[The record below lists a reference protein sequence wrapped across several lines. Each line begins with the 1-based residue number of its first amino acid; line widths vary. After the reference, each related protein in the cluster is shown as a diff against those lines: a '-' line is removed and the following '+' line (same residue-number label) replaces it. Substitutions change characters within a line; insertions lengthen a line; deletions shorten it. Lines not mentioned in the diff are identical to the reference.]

1 MIRRAVRRRK
11 AGFTLA
17 ELLVALVVICLLSTC
32 VFLITRSAAGTF
44 TRGEDVISANDLKSI
59 ALEYVRQELRTAS
72 AIMLTDDLEADGGAS
87 SVNMATLTTERW
99 KREGDRLILE
109 GKSIGNGQTI
119 EYRDEWTVLEAGEV
133 LRLRSADGA
142 ERVLERAK

>member
-1 MIRRAVRRRK
+1 
-11 AGFTLA
+11 
-17 ELLVALVVICLLSTC
+17 
-32 VFLITRSAAGTF
+32 
-44 TRGEDVISANDLKSI
+44 
-59 ALEYVRQELRTAS
+59 
-72 AIMLTDDLEADGGAS
+72 
-87 SVNMATLTTERW
+87 MATLTTERW

-119 EYRDEWTVLEAGEV
+119 EYRDEWTVLESGEV

>member
-1 MIRRAVRRRK
+1 MGILTPLSRKELSCRAFLSSHRAPFAPPCFSRPADPVACTWGEPIPGMPGK
-11 AGFTLA
+11 VQGF
-17 ELLVALVVICLLSTC
+17 
-32 VFLITRSAAGTF
+32 R
-44 TRGEDVISANDLKSI
+44 
-59 ALEYVRQELRTAS
+59 
-72 AIMLTDDLEADGGAS
+72 LEADGGAS

-119 EYRDEWTVLEAGEV
+119 EYRDEWTVLESGEV

>member
-1 MIRRAVRRRK
+1 MPRFPLFAS
-11 AGFTLA
+11 G
-17 ELLVALVVICLLSTC
+17 ALCAALLLSACTTPSDP
-32 VFLITRSAAGTF
+32 VAGTWVEPIPGMPGKVQGF
-44 TRGEDVISANDLKSI
+44 R
-59 ALEYVRQELRTAS
+59 
-72 AIMLTDDLEADGGAS
+72 LEADGGAS

-119 EYRDEWTVLEAGEV
+119 EYRDEWTVLESGKV

>member
-1 MIRRAVRRRK
+1 MLRLPLFASGALCAVM
-11 AGFTLA
+11 
-17 ELLVALVVICLLSTC
+17 LLSACTTTADP
-32 VFLITRSAAGTF
+32 VAGTWVEPIPGMPGKVQGF
-44 TRGEDVISANDLKSI
+44 C
-59 ALEYVRQELRTAS
+59 
-72 AIMLTDDLEADGGAS
+72 LEADGSAS

-119 EYRDEWTVLEAGEV
+119 DYRDEWTVLEAGDV
-133 LRLRSADGA
+133 LRLRRADGA

>member
-1 MIRRAVRRRK
+1 MPRFPLFASG
-11 AGFTLA
+11 ALCA
-17 ELLVALVVICLLSTC
+17 ALL
-32 VFLITRSAAGTF
+32 
-44 TRGEDVISANDLKSI
+44 ISACTTPSDPVAGK
-59 ALEYVRQELRTAS
+59 VQGFR
-72 AIMLTDDLEADGGAS
+72 LEADGGAS

-119 EYRDEWTVLEAGEV
+119 EYRDEWTVLESGEV